1 MNIIKTK
8 SMAAKF
14 SDLVDYFER
23 IAEEHVSIKHS
34 ATQKH
39 FFRFEL
45 DEVLAGL
52 TSKLNYPALILEAY
66 DFDFADS
73 RSDNIIKQRNGAFIL
88 IDKVSDTGDFA
99 KIHEVWD
106 EMEEIGDDILI
117 RMRRDKAL
125 RIEPVLRDFDI
136 AMSSGVPFDVRA
148 YGQYGMRFTF
158 SLRCPVNNEVDTAKW
173 LT

>member
-1 MNIIKTK
+1 
-8 SMAAKF
+8 MAAKF
-14 SDLVDYFER
+14 ADLVTYFEKL
-23 IAEEHVSIKHS
+23 ATEHIEIGHTSTK
-34 ATQKH
+34 KH

-73 RSDNIIKQRNGAFIL
+73 RSDNVMKQRNGAFIL

-106 EMEEIGDDILI
+106 KMEEIGDDILI
-117 RMRRDKAL
+117 RMRRDKAA
-125 RIEPVLRDFDI
+125 RTEPVLRDFDI
-136 AMSSGVPFDVRA
+136 AQSSGMPLDVKTLGH
-148 YGQYGMRFTF
+148 YGIRFTF
-158 SLRCPVNNEVDTAKW
+158 SLRCAVNNEVDPEKW